1 MTTLTELLP
10 PPTNDTPPDPD
21 SIYNAF
27 AGWATEQGLTLY
39 PHQEEA
45 LIEVAMG
52 SNVILSTPTGS
63 GKSLVAAGAHFAA
76 LANGQR
82 SYYTAPI
89 KALVSEKF
97 FALIDIFGAA
107 KVGMMTGDAS
117 VNAKAPIICCTA
129 EILASIALRD
139 GADADVGQVVM
150 DEFHY
155 YADPDR
161 GWAWQVPLIELPKA
175 QFILMSATL
184 GDVTRFQEDLTKR
197 TGWPTAVVKNAE
209 RPVPLVF
216 SFSLEPLHEAISELL
231 TTNQAPAYIVHF
243 TQAAALEQAQ
253 ALMST
258 NMCTRQEKDKIA
270 ELIGE
275 FRFASG
281 FGKTLSRLVR
291 HGIGVH
297 HAGMLPKYRRL
308 VEQLAQAGL
317 LKVICGTDTLGVGIN
332 VPIRTVV
339 FTSLS
344 KYDGKK
350 TRLLQ
355 VREFHQIAGRAGR
368 AGFDTAGR
376 VVVQAPEHVID
387 NERSF
392 AKALAKTGG
401 DEAVARRR
409 VVKKKPP
416 EGAISWGKPTF
427 ERLVNSEP
435 EPLTSSFT
443 VTHAMVLNVIDRP
456 GNAYLALKHLLRDNH
471 EDRAKQ
477 RKHIHRAIEIYRAL
491 LAGGVVERLDEP
503 DEKGRYVRLT
513 VDLQYDF
520 ALNQPLSPFALAA
533 IELLDR
539 ESETYALDVLSVIE
553 STLDD
558 PRQILSAQQFR
569 ARGEA
574 VAAMKSEGI
583 EYEERMELLDSVT
596 WPKPLEDVLEAGY
609 DIYRRGH
616 PWVGDYHVSP
626 KTVVRDMYERAMT
639 FGEYVQFYSLSRS
652 EGIVLRYL
660 ADAYKALRQTVPDEA
675 KSEELTDLIEWLGE
689 LIRQVDSSLIDEWE
703 KLSHPDDLRLR
714 LPAGQGGAQGGHQER
729 ARVQDPRPQRALPP
743 GHAGRPA
750 PLRRPRRPRRT
761 RRLDR
766 RRLGGRA
773 RRLLRAL
780 RRARHRPRRARPVE
794 AAHRGGQDRLDGP
807 PDLRRPGRRP
817 RLGHLRHGRPR
828 RLGRGGRGRHPRHRR
843 RPALETSNSKSSSD
857 RTDPGFIRSDALSRQ
872 RGGRHGGDHGSDGG
886 QARAAQP
893 GPGVAVARRQRL
905 VPGADQAAREH
916 RSDSPMWPSSVNT
929 IR

>member
-1 MTTLTELLP
+1 
-10 PPTNDTPPDPD
+10 
-21 SIYNAF
+21 
-27 AGWATEQGLTLY
+27 
-39 PHQEEA
+39 
-45 LIEVAMG
+45 MG

-63 GKSLVAAGAHFAA
+63 GKSLVATGAHFTA

-97 FALIDIFGAA
+97 FALCEVFGPAN
-107 KVGMMTGDAS
+107 VGMMTGDAS
-117 VNAKAPIICCTA
+117 VNAKAPIVCCTA
-129 EILASIALRD
+129 EVLASIALRD
-139 GADADVGQVVM
+139 GADADVGQVIM

-184 GDVTRFQEDLTKR
+184 GDVTRFQEDLTRR

-209 RPVPLVF
+209 RPVPLIF
-216 SFSLEPLHEAISELL
+216 SFSLEPLHETLQELL
-231 TTNQAPAYIVHF
+231 TTNQAPVYVVHF

-258 NMCTRQEKDKIA
+258 NMSTRQEKDAIA
-270 ELIGE
+270 EMIGN

-308 VEQLAQAGL
+308 VETLAQAGL

-339 FTSLS
+339 FTALS

-355 VREFHQIAGRAGR
+355 AREFHQIAGRAGR

-387 NERSF
+387 NEKSY

-401 DEAVARRR
+401 DTALARRR

-416 EGAISWGKPTF
+416 EGMISWGRPTF
-427 ERLVNSEP
+427 ERLVAAEP

-443 VTHAMVLNVIDRP
+443 VTHAMVLNIIDRP
-456 GNAYLALKHLLRDNH
+456 GNAYQAMKHLLTDNH

-533 IELLDR
+533 IGLLDK
-539 ESETYALDVLSVIE
+539 EADTYVLDVLSVIE
-553 STLDD
+553 STLDN

-574 VAAMKSEGI
+574 VAAMKADGV

-596 WPKPLEDVLEAGY
+596 YPKPLEDVLEAAY
-609 DIYRRGH
+609 EIYRRGH
-616 PWVGDYHVSP
+616 PWVGDYMVSP
-626 KTVVRDMYERAMT
+626 KAVVRDMYERAMT
-639 FGEYVQFYSLSRS
+639 FPEYVQFYGLSRS

-675 KSEELTDLIEWLGE
+675 KTEELTDLIEWLGE
-689 LIRQVDSSLIDEWE
+689 LIRQVDSSLVDEWE
-703 KLSHPDDLRLR
+703 KLTNPDPASAELRAQPKTLTSNTRAFRVLVRNALFRRVTLAALR
-714 LPAGQGGAQGGHQER
+714 HYDELGALDMANGWKAADWEDALEPYFEAHDEIGTGPDARGPAMLLIDEGKTTWTVRQIFDDPAGDHDWGISATVDLAASDEEGTAVV
-729 ARVQDPRPQRALPP
+729 RVTD
-743 GHAGRPA
+743 
-750 PLRRPRRPRRT
+750 
-761 RRLDR
+761 
-766 RRLGGRA
+766 
-773 RRLLRAL
+773 
-780 RRARHRPRRARPVE
+780 V
-794 AAHRGGQDRLDGP
+794 GQL
-807 PDLRRPGRRP
+807 
-817 RLGHLRHGRPR
+817 
-828 RLGRGGRGRHPRHRR
+828 
-843 RPALETSNSKSSSD
+843 
-857 RTDPGFIRSDALSRQ
+857 
-872 RGGRHGGDHGSDGG
+872 
-886 QARAAQP
+886 
-893 GPGVAVARRQRL
+893 
-905 VPGADQAAREH
+905 
-916 RSDSPMWPSSVNT
+916 
-929 IR
+929 